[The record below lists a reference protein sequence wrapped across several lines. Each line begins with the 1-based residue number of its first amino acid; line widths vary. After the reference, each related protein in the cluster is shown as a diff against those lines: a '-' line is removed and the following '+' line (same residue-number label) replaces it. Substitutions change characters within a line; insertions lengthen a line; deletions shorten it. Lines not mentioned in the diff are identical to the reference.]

1 MASGDV
7 DPITASDEYKTFRSS
22 IPQKKASGKW
32 EGRGGSECEGVFDS
46 AFSPAAQVVVDRT
59 QQVWVLYDAGP
70 KHVKS
75 PLICLPP
82 VCGTADVFFQQMMQL
97 SAKGYRVISVSNA

>member
-1 MASGDV
+1 MNTKRLGV
-7 DPITASDEYKTFRSS
+7 LYLKRR
-22 IPQKKASGKW
+22 QVWRK
-32 EGRGGSECEGVFDS
+32 GGSEREGRFDP

-97 SAKGYRVISVSNA
+97 SAKGYRVISVSNANVSVLG